1 MKILVL
7 SSTPWSD
14 DNSFGNSYSNIF
26 EGIEG
31 LEFANIAC
39 RPGMPTSYVVKRY
52 FQITEKALLKN
63 LKNKKLPTGKELP
76 IDTENNEAVFSENI
90 KAREFG
96 RKRRWKILFWAR
108 DFLWKIGRWKS
119 QALIDFI
126 DDYNPDLIFAP
137 IYFSSHMNDILQFI
151 KKHTGVPMIGYIS
164 DDCYTLRQFSL
175 SPLYWIDRLCKRRK
189 VKKSIE
195 QCELLYVISDIQKTE
210 YEKIFT
216 PPCKILTKCADFS
229 GEAPEY
235 EPTDDTVKL
244 IYAGNISHGRGE
256 SLSYIC
262 RAVERLNNEGF
273 KVKFDIYSGSPLSK
287 KTEEAFSLAG
297 SEFHGRVPYSE
308 IKRVESAAD
317 ILVHVEGLSLKE
329 RLAVHQS
336 FSTKLVDFFE
346 MGKCIFAV
354 GSYDEA
360 FAKHL
365 IDNDAA
371 LVSDNEAGVYEK
383 LKALVESREKRDEYG
398 KKAYAC
404 GKKHHD
410 KSVIQKMLKE
420 DIFNTANKK

>member
-1 MKILVL
+1 ML
-7 SSTPWSD
+7 
-14 DNSFGNSYSNIF
+14 G
-26 EGIEG
+26 
-31 LEFANIAC
+31 
-39 RPGMPTSYVVKRY
+39 
-52 FQITEKALLKN
+52 
-63 LKNKKLPTGKELP
+63 
-76 IDTENNEAVFSENI
+76 
-90 KAREFG
+90 
-96 RKRRWKILFWAR
+96 
-108 DFLWKIGRWKS
+108 
-119 QALIDFI
+119 
-126 DDYNPDLIFAP
+126 
-137 IYFSSHMNDILQFI
+137 
-151 KKHTGVPMIGYIS
+151 
-164 DDCYTLRQFSL
+164 
-175 SPLYWIDRLCKRRK
+175 
-189 VKKSIE
+189 
-195 QCELLYVISDIQKTE
+195 
-210 YEKIFT
+210 
-216 PPCKILTKCADFS
+216 CKILTKCADFS

-244 IYAGNISHGRGE
+244 IYAGNISRGRGE

-287 KTEEAFSLAG
+287 KTDEVFSLVG

-346 MGKCIFAV
+346 MGKCIFAI

-383 LKALVESREKRDEYG
+383 LKALVESRDKRDEYG